1 MTVTIRKAEASDA
14 AGVSQLILGLVG
26 FFLSNTSSQDS
37 QLFLATVTPQAVAER
52 IGASNFRCHVAEG
65 PAGLCG
71 FVALRDGSHLHHLF
85 VRSGCHRQG
94 IARALWQQ
102 VRTQSDSSTF
112 TVNSSLFAVPV
123 YERLGFVATGA
134 AQVAHG
140 LAFVPM
146 TWARGS

>member
-14 AGVSQLILGLVG
+14 AGVSRLILGLVG
-26 FFLSNTSSQDS
+26 FFLSNTSSRTANS
-37 QLFLATVTPQAVAER
+37 SWRRSRRKRSPNVLARLTVIWRTRWPLWIR
-52 IGASNFRCHVAEG
+52 R
-65 PAGLCG
+65 PAGWI
-71 FVALRDGSHLHHLF
+71 HLHHLF

-112 TVNSSLFAVPV
+112 AGELVSSTLAVPV

-146 TWARGS
+146 AA